1 MLFTRQ
7 RSLTPRFTVCI
18 RHLNSSRG
26 HNTCFLQNKNKPRKS
41 ICLCSVYLPS
51 SSPVGT
57 KTCTRVSIT
66 RIIRQQND
74 LLGGLY
80 PVYRIREPG
89 VKTTAAVN
97 TPKHGGLA
105 AYISII
111 TISHGLEVTD
121 YCMAYLMQEP
131 RTPHR

>member
-1 MLFTRQ
+1 M
-7 RSLTPRFTVCI
+7 
-18 RHLNSSRG
+18 
-26 HNTCFLQNKNKPRKS
+26 S
-41 ICLCSVYLPS
+41 ICLWSVYLLS

-57 KTCTRVSIT
+57 KICTRVSIT

-74 LLGGLY
+74 LLGGLC

-131 RTPHR
+131 QTPHR